1 MNTFRLSFIIWGLLT
16 AFSCSQEKKLLDLPN
31 NEGVL
36 ISEDEIIFESAEIK
50 PPKHR
55 GEDTRLSR
63 SLPIDNAQDWLVD
76 ENELKELGH
85 SYWFNGEDLI
95 ERELKKPV
103 VNIRTLVQDPLLEGS
118 VSITSHPKVEIQT
131 QAFRDILHT
140 RTENSRY
147 NKISGGFKFN
157 LFNLVKLFDF
167 SSSYEKKFYNQYK
180 YFNTSILGESNV
192 LVYGK
197 SVSLS
202 NGIEVRSGIIERHL
216 YPNFIR
222 SLYNSPIG
230 EISKSYGPLVLCKYR
245 LGGKL
250 NAKYLYNKS
259 ESEALDSIYQEFKTD
274 LDVTFNPIKKEDR
287 SAGVHYNYSNFER
300 LLHQDKH
307 QKLYVTI
314 STIGG
319 APELQINLP
328 VLESKD
334 LPQGIDVSAWVRS
347 LTNEKTH
354 TIIDIQDDGLVPISE
369 FILESNFRQRI
380 MDTYSGILEPNM
392 KNDPVR
398 IEISKVF
405 IRYDKSSGEPLC
417 DIALV
422 LHTRNGDK
430 LILTKLNENASD
442 EELTSNNLREQYISK
457 GRNLVATVKDI
468 FKGIKKSGKPNK
480 ILYPYLRTTLCSHAV
495 IDFNRVR
502 KYKNPKTKVVYLY
515 DDTSKIAL
523 SYYQGEDGDKDLES
537 EYGLTDFVKTLPEKE
552 ISIMNLLQNY
562 KILGL

>member
-1 MNTFRLSFIIWGLLT
+1 M
-16 AFSCSQEKKLLDLPN
+16 
-31 NEGVL
+31 
-36 ISEDEIIFESAEIK
+36 
-50 PPKHR
+50 
-55 GEDTRLSR
+55 
-63 SLPIDNAQDWLVD
+63 
-76 ENELKELGH
+76 
-85 SYWFNGEDLI
+85 
-95 ERELKKPV
+95 
-103 VNIRTLVQDPLLEGS
+103 
-118 VSITSHPKVEIQT
+118 
-131 QAFRDILHT
+131 
-140 RTENSRY
+140 
-147 NKISGGFKFN
+147 
-157 LFNLVKLFDF
+157 
-167 SSSYEKKFYNQYK
+167 
-180 YFNTSILGESNV
+180 
-192 LVYGK
+192 
-197 SVSLS
+197 
-202 NGIEVRSGIIERHL
+202 
-216 YPNFIR
+216 
-222 SLYNSPIG
+222 
-230 EISKSYGPLVLCKYR
+230 
-245 LGGKL
+245 GGKL